1 MSNDQQ
7 YLLDLKFPISFREE
21 DYIVTN
27 SNYLAWKFIKKWSD
41 WGTGHLSNIVCIYS
55 ETGAGKSHLASIWQK
70 LSGAQKVS
78 AEFLL
83 TARDFENNNFIID
96 DIEQFFE
103 YEQALFNLFN
113 HILDTKNF
121 LLITASKFPPR
132 LNIKLPDL
140 RSRIASVF
148 AVELSRPDDRMIES
162 IITKYFSD
170 MQIALNAAVIKFL
183 VARINRSYAEI
194 FATLKALDKISLSE
208 KRKISIP
215 FIKKVLYGVKSSGG

>member
-1 MSNDQQ
+1 MSDNQQ

-27 SNYLAWKFIKKWSD
+27 SNYLAWRFVKKWPD
-41 WGTGHLSNIVCIYS
+41 WGTERLSNIACIYS
-55 ETGAGKSHLASIWQK
+55 ETGAGKSHLVSIWQK

-78 AEFLL
+78 VEFLS
-83 TARDFENNNFIID
+83 TVRNFENNNFIID

-103 YEQALFNLFN
+103 YERELFNLFN
-113 HILDTKNF
+113 HVLDTKSF
-121 LLITASKFPPR
+121 LLITANRVPAK

-148 AVELSRPDDRMIES
+148 AIELSRPDDRMIES

-170 MQIALNAAVIKFL
+170 IQITLNPNVIKFL
-183 VARINRSYAEI
+183 VTRINRSYAEI
-194 FATLKALDKISLSE
+194 SATLKALDKISLSE

-215 FIKKVLYGVKSSGG
+215 FIKEVLCENYA